1 MEENTS
7 DARYELPS
15 HRLKILGTVIFS
27 LLLFLIYTISS
38 LDGKTTVLD
47 FFLLPIIVILA
58 FWFKNFLKKYSKVGF
73 LINEQGLFNLDK
85 SPICKMHEIDRVDA
99 SPYTFKSANG
109 FIIILKTKNSFESVP
124 GLYWKVGKRISIG
137 GLVSKNES
145 KFLSGL
151 LLQFLEE
158 QKLK

>member
-1 MEENTS
+1 ME
-7 DARYELPS
+7 
-15 HRLKILGTVIFS
+15 ILGLVIFS
-27 LLLFLIYTISS
+27 LLLFMIYTISF
-38 LDGKTTVLD
+38 LDGKTSLSD
-47 FFLLPIIVILA
+47 FLFLPLILLLG

-124 GLYWKVGKRISIG
+124 GLYWKLGKRISIG

-145 KFLSGL
+145 KFLAGL
-151 LLQFLEE
+151 LMQFLEK
-158 QKLK
+158 QKCKPE